1 MCCCNSYGRKETD
14 TTERLKRT
22 ELKRLNMDSAEF
34 KLVQGQPV
42 TRSKEV
48 LENMFISQPAFIPD

>member
-1 MCCCNSYGRKETD
+1 M
-14 TTERLKRT
+14 TERLKRT
-22 ELKRLNMDSAEF
+22 ELKGLNMDSAEF

-42 TRSKEV
+42 TRSKV